1 MTREDLARF
10 RTLKINYSAIG
21 LEQGAYE
28 PCFCTPADAEYIGS
42 LGCDGVHF
50 ILLPGDERVFCVEPA
65 LGEPGTYVLPVAED
79 FRAFLSYI
87 LYCRDANPI
96 AQLAWMEEEAFRSFL
111 EAEREAAGTGDKE
124 LLEQKQAALA
134 AIAAQF
140 ALAPEDPY
148 ERVKALQAGFDPRDL
163 HFSEEYYDV
172 LGIEREI
179 RR

>member
-21 LEQGAYE
+21 LEQGTYE
-28 PCFCTPADAEYIGS
+28 PYFCTPADAEYIGS

-96 AQLAWMEEEAFRSFL
+96 AQPVSYTHLDVYKRQGVGCALTLDKLVNTEGSDILCFRPLEPRLEAGLYLVWKKYQVFTRAAEVFL
-111 EAEREAAGTGDKE
+111 EQLQQE
-124 LLEQKQAALA
+124 L
-134 AIAAQF
+134 
-140 ALAPEDPY
+140 P
-148 ERVKALQAGFDPRDL
+148 
-163 HFSEEYYDV
+163 
-172 LGIEREI
+172 
-179 RR
+179 